1 MNDDIYFRSTIIVF
15 GDGIVMSI
23 IAHNMLA
30 SYTQRQLNI
39 NTKRK
44 AKTAEK
50 LASGYRVN
58 RAADD
63 AASLSIS
70 EKMRFQIRGLN
81 QGCKN
86 VEDGIGMIRTADGA
100 LDEVLNILH
109 RMKELSVQ
117 AANDTNETVDRLMI
131 QNELDLLK
139 DDIDRI
145 GKTTNFN
152 GQYMLDGM
160 EDHFLEEDGSITRL
174 VSSPAADTGYLTEA
188 LKVGSNYYPAS
199 SLDFSGIT
207 SANINLLNGC
217 GFSFN
222 CSMNCDE
229 VFDIRFA
236 TDGTPSSATNLSGQV
251 KHNYV
256 VDISGCSSG
265 LEVVDAVY
273 GYVSA
278 HLPSTAGKI
287 IGDSVGVSHSNNLMK
302 NGNKLYVFSTSGYSS
317 SSAAQSAFPNS
328 SKPNSGKI
336 DCSSLAI
343 VTDEDK
349 VCNVNIQCSGV
360 PEDDRVITFNK
371 MNATLIGV
379 GALKVDNHSHASGAI
394 SSIDFAVNKINSQRS
409 KYGAY
414 ENRLE
419 MVLRNNENYS
429 ENLQDAESRIRDA
442 NMAEEVMTQAKQSIL
457 EQAATAMLS
466 QNSKNTENILQLLQ

>member
-1 MNDDIYFRSTIIVF
+1 
-15 GDGIVMSI
+15 MSI

-44 AKTAEK
+44 SKTEEK

-70 EKMRFQIRGLN
+70 EKLRYQIRGLN
-81 QGCKN
+81 QGCNN
-86 VEDGIGMIRTADGA
+86 VEDGISMIRTADGA

-117 AANDTNETVDRLMI
+117 AANDTNETVDRMMI
-131 QNELDLLK
+131 QNELDELK
-139 DDIDRI
+139 DDINRI

-174 VSSPAADTGYLTEA
+174 VFSPAADTGYLTES
-188 LKVGSNYYPAS
+188 VHIGSKYYPAS

-207 SANINLLNGC
+207 ADNIELLNGC

-222 CSMNCDE
+222 CSENCGE
-229 VFDIRFA
+229 VFDIKFA
-236 TDGTPSSATNLSGQV
+236 TDGTPSSAANLSGQV

-256 VDISGCSSG
+256 VDISSCSSG

-278 HLPSTAGKI
+278 HLPSTAGSA
-287 IGDSVGVSHSNNLMK
+287 IGGSVGVSHSNNLMK
-302 NGNKLYVFSTSGYSS
+302 NGNKLYVFSTTGFSS
-317 SSAAQSAFPNS
+317 SSVAEKVYPKSGL
-328 SKPNSGKI
+328 PNSGKI

-343 VTDEDK
+343 VVDEDK
-349 VCNVNIQCSGV
+349 VCNVNIQCSGL
-360 PEDDRVITFNK
+360 PEDDRVITFDK
-371 MNATLIGV
+371 MNATLLGV

-394 SSIDFAVNKINSQRS
+394 ASVDFAVKKINSQRS

-429 ENLQDAESRIRDA
+429 ENLQDSESRIRNT
-442 NMAEEVMTQAKQSIL
+442 NMAEEMMKQAKESIL

-466 QNSKNTENILQLLQ
+466 QNSRNTQNILQLLQ